1 MIKNRDRLAL
11 FSIAAVMII
20 WHLFCQRAF
29 AIVLD
34 SAQTSQRPPSSYDV
48 RIVESSEF
56 DYASHAYYSALL
68 RLALSKTDDP
78 NKPTYLV
85 ENRSNLVQ
93 ERVLRQLNRERGI
106 DVFWTVT
113 SKLREQQAIPVR
125 VPLLNGIMGYRVSLI
140 RQSTLHE
147 FNNVRSAPDL
157 KRFVAGQGHDWPDF
171 QILEHNGYTTLGIS
185 NYDIIIELLKAGRID
200 YFPRAVHEA
209 VIEAES
215 LSDPNIIIE
224 PSVLLYYP
232 SYVFFFVSQSK
243 PELAQRIEQG
253 LNIARQD
260 GSFAALFDEYINFK
274 DIEKALKLS
283 ERTVLKLDNPHLSEA
298 TLDATASEALNLEVL
313 N

>member
-1 MIKNRDRLAL
+1 MIQNRRRVGL

-34 SAQTSQRPPSSYDV
+34 SAQTSQLAPSSYEV
-48 RIVESSEF
+48 KIVESSEL

-68 RLALSKTDDP
+68 RLALSKTDDST
-78 NKPTYLV
+78 KPTYLV
-85 ENRSNLVQ
+85 ESRSNLVQ

-140 RQSTLHE
+140 RQSTLRE
-147 FNNVRSAPDL
+147 FNNARRAPDL

-171 QILEHNGYTTLGIS
+171 QILEHNGFTTLGTS

-253 LNIARQD
+253 LNIARKD

-274 DIEKALKLS
+274 DIEKVLNLS

-298 TLDATASEALNLEVL
+298 TLDATASEALHLEVL